1 MELRTLKTF
10 VSVATHRSF
19 SAAARELHTVQ
30 PAISR
35 QIADLEAELNVS
47 LLWRNT
53 REVRVTAPGEALLEE
68 AQRMLAL
75 EAQARKRVAMAA
87 SGQTGTLRIGYMSSA
102 CASFVPGLMRDFA
115 ATHPEVS
122 LTLNEMSA
130 QQQLDAFGRDEI
142 DIGLS
147 RPLPVEHRNALATL
161 PVYEDRMMVVVPEG
175 HRLAHRKRL
184 ALSELEQEDFVL
196 FQRKHAT
203 GLFDQII
210 SACGDAGF
218 SPRIQ
223 RQPALMQTLLSE
235 VAAGVGI
242 AIAPG
247 CIRRLQCDGCRFI
260 PLRPAL
266 GAVPLELHYP
276 TTPGRPVID
285 AFVALVEE
293 RLPAIRQQMA

>member
-1 MELRTLKTF
+1 MELRTLKIF
-10 VSVATHRSF
+10 VSVATHKNF

-35 QIADLEAELNVS
+35 QIADLEDELGVS

-68 AQRMLAL
+68 AQRLLAL
-75 EAQARKRVAMAA
+75 EAHARKRVAMAA

-115 ATHPEVS
+115 ANHPEVS
-122 LTLNEMSA
+122 LSLHEMTA

-147 RPLPVEHRNALATL
+147 RPLPIEQRDTLTAL
-161 PVYEDRMMVVVPEG
+161 PVYEDVLMAVVPEG

-196 FQRKHAT
+196 FQRGQAT

-210 SACGDAGF
+210 SACGDADF

-235 VAAGVGI
+235 VAAGLGI
-242 AIAPG
+242 AIVPS
-247 CIRRLQCDGCRFI
+247 CIRRLQRDGCRFI

-276 TTPGRPVID
+276 TTPGRPVVE
-285 AFVALVEE
+285 AFVTLVEK
-293 RLPAIRQQMA
+293 RLPAIRKQME

>member
-53 REVRVTAPGEALLEE
+53 REVRVTAPGEALLE
-68 AQRMLAL
+68 

-161 PVYEDRMMVVVPEG
+161 PVYEDRLMVVVPEG

>member
-1 MELRTLKTF
+1 
-10 VSVATHRSF
+10 
-19 SAAARELHTVQ
+19 
-30 PAISR
+30 
-35 QIADLEAELNVS
+35 
-47 LLWRNT
+47 
-53 REVRVTAPGEALLEE
+53 
-68 AQRMLAL
+68 
-75 EAQARKRVAMAA
+75 MA
-87 SGQTGTLRIGYMSSA
+87 
-102 CASFVPGLMRDFA
+102 
-115 ATHPEVS
+115 
-122 LTLNEMSA
+122 
-130 QQQLDAFGRDEI
+130 
-142 DIGLS
+142 
-147 RPLPVEHRNALATL
+147 
-161 PVYEDRMMVVVPEG
+161 VVPEG

-285 AFVALVEE
+285 ALRRTGRRAPPRHPPADGV
-293 RLPAIRQQMA
+293 RLKRGQGRAGRWYKPQATEAHGY